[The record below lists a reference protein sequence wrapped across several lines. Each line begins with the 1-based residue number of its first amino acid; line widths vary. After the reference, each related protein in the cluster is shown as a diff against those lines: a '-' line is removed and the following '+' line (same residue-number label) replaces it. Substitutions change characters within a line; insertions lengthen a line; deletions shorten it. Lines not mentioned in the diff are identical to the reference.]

1 MTRLLSPSEAAEE
14 LCISEKHLRYLTCQG
29 QIRYINIGMGSKRE
43 TRRYDP
49 DDLRAFREARACLS
63 TRGQDNRNTRTTSV
77 IVGIDFQ
84 ARRDA
89 RRNAKQSALRKTN
102 ASKHEPQQPTE
113 PSP

>member
-63 TRGQDNRNTRTTSV
+63 TRGQDNRPTAMTS
-77 IVGIDFQ
+77 IIEVGDFQ
-84 ARRDA
+84 ALLAA
-89 RRNAKQSALRKTN
+89 RRSGKQSSMKRRSADR
-102 ASKHEPQQPTE
+102 SRRSE
-113 PSP
+113 